1 MTDLEPILALW
12 RELEDAGTGYVL
24 ATVVAVEGSSYRRPG
39 AHMLLAQDGRRAGT
53 VSGGCLEADV
63 AKRAWWLTANGP
75 TMESFSTIE
84 DEGDRPYGSGCGGII
99 SLLLE
104 RRETAA
110 PLLRALE
117 TAFNGRR
124 ALAVAT
130 VMEGQRMGRRAFAGL
145 VRDEASFANE
155 QTSAPSSVLDDL
167 AEAALDGR
175 LSREASVVLDG
186 EPVRVRAEWR
196 AARPG
201 LWIFGA
207 GDDAKPLLTLAREL
221 GWFVAIADG
230 RSHLATR
237 ERFSAA
243 HQVAVIDIAK
253 APGAELA
260 RLDMRPTDAAVI
272 MTHSFEQ
279 DSRVLASLLS
289 LASPPAYIGVLGPQR
304 RTREMLAEAERLL
317 DLSASD
323 ERVERWLAAIHAPT
337 GLDLGAETPAAI
349 ALSILSEIQQT
360 LHRGS
365 ALPLRVVR
373 GEKAALV
380 GSQPR

>member
-12 RELEDAGTGYVL
+12 RELEAAKADYVL
-24 ATVVAVEGSSYRRPG
+24 ATVVGVEGSSYRRPG

-63 AKRAWWLTANGP
+63 AKRAWWLTANGL
-75 TMESFSTIE
+75 TIENFSTIE

-110 PLLRALE
+110 PLLCALE
-117 TAFNGRR
+117 TAFNKRLP
-124 ALAVAT
+124 LAMAT
-130 VMEGQRMGRRAFAGL
+130 VLDGPRIGSRAFAGL
-145 VRDEASFANE
+145 APTKASAANE
-155 QTSAPSSVLDDL
+155 SESAAGS
-167 AEAALDGR
+167 ALDGLAKSALNDR
-175 LSREASVVLDG
+175 LSIERNILIDDET
-186 EPVRVRAEWR
+186 VRVWAEFR

-207 GDDAKPLLTLAREL
+207 GDDARPLLKLAREL
-221 GWFVAIADG
+221 GWHVAIADG

-243 HQVAVIDIAK
+243 HEVAVLDIA
-253 APGAELA
+253 ALPGAEFV
-260 RLDMRPTDAAVI
+260 RLDTRSTDAAVL

-289 LASPPAYIGVLGPQR
+289 LAPPPAYIGVLGPQR
-304 RTREMLAEAERLL
+304 RTREMLAEAARLL
-317 DLSASD
+317 DMPASD
-323 ERVERWLAAIHAPT
+323 NQVERWLEAIHAPT
-337 GLDLGAETPAAI
+337 GLDLGADTPASI
-349 ALSILSEIQQT
+349 ALSILSEIQQK
-360 LHRGS
+360 LHKGS

-373 GEKAALV
+373 ASKIEALH
-380 GSQPR
+380 P